1 MTLTLVFQI
10 DGRDFGIELD
20 AVQEIIEDQKIYPV
34 PNRVAC
40 LSGAVNVHGE
50 VLPVIDLPALLGS
63 SSGSIRDDRLV
74 VLAPAF
80 RSLVLA
86 VERVRE
92 ILPLQ
97 LEQAGVPDPA
107 DDNAFSRGR
116 LEREG
121 EAPLFLLDT
130 NAVFERLA
138 VCFD

>member
-10 DGRDFGIELD
+10 DGRDYGLELD
-20 AVQEIIEDQKIYPV
+20 AVQEIIEDHKVYPV
-34 PNRVAC
+34 PKQVAC
-40 LSGAVNVHGE
+40 LAGAVNVHGE

-63 SSGSIRDDRLV
+63 SAESLRDERLI

-86 VERVRE
+86 VERVGD

-97 LEQAGVPDPA
+97 LDQCGVRGAA
-107 DDNAFSRGR
+107 DDDVFSRGM

-121 EAPLFLLDT
+121 EAPLYLLDT

-138 VCFD
+138 VYFD